1 MGINGSIES
10 NPLPFNEHFFGLVN
24 FGNTCYVNSVLQA
37 LYFCKPFRD
46 EIIQYKLAYNQRTL
60 NLSNK
65 DLSLNTNNDSQLQN
79 DNQKNSNTSSN
90 ILNNNKANLNNTN
103 NTMNNTNTNN
113 VDIKGSQN
121 GTNTSILKQE
131 HLLNCLAELFHQIV
145 TMKKKKGIMQPK
157 KFIARLRKDNDA
169 FDNLFQ
175 QDAHEFLNYLLNTCA
190 DILKAEMKE
199 LKELKKI
206 DEQNRLNESLTRLNT
221 KAHKNLN
228 NKLNNSNHVN
238 HFNSTNSASSSSTIV
253 NNKNSM
259 NKSTGF
265 NNITNNN
272 NNKSN
277 GTNSSKNGSSKSLTT
292 SENST
297 NSSPKTNS
305 TNYSGDPD
313 LNKTSPSAETTSNN
327 NSNSNSNGNSNN
339 SSSQETRE
347 EPTWIHELFQGIL
360 VNEIKCLNCETSSS
374 KEENF
379 LDLSVDVEQN
389 TSISHC
395 LQEFSNV
402 EMLCGECK
410 YYCEKCC
417 SKQEAEKRMRIK
429 KLPRI
434 LALHL
439 KRFKFV
445 GVLNKFKKLTYRVVF
460 PFELRLFNTTD
471 DCKNS
476 DRIYDLVS
484 FVVHCGMG
492 LNRGHYISV
501 VKSHGYW
508 FLFDD
513 EQVEKIEVTNF
524 EEFYGLTQDTNK
536 KSETCYIL
544 FYETRQTSP

>member
-10 NPLPFNEHFFGLVN
+10 EPPFNEHFYGLVN

-46 EIIQYKLAYNQRTL
+46 KTIEYKIAYNQRISSKDL
-60 NLSNK
+60 NLSSTANSN
-65 DLSLNTNNDSQLQN
+65 DTTNASSSSSSLNEPNASM
-79 DNQKNSNTSSN
+79 NTSSN
-90 ILNNNKANLNNTN
+90 MNSNSIISSMNKNAP
-103 NTMNNTNTNN
+103 
-113 VDIKGSQN
+113 V
-121 GTNTSILKQE
+121 SILKQE
-131 HLLNCLAELFHQIV
+131 HLLNCLAELFYSIV
-145 TMKKKKGIMQPK
+145 TMKKKKGIVQPK

-169 FDNLFQ
+169 FDNLSQ

-190 DILKAEMKE
+190 DLLKAEMKE
-199 LKELKKI
+199 LKELQRLE
-206 DEQNRLNESLTRLNT
+206 EQNRSETNIRLNT
-221 KAHKNLN
+221 KSHRSLHKTLTHPSNQN
-228 NKLNNSNHVN
+228 QANGKANTPNSKR
-238 HFNSTNSASSSSTIV
+238 TNSANGSNRSISSQNSS
-253 NNKNSM
+253 NS
-259 NKSTGF
+259 KST
-265 NNITNNN
+265 
-272 NNKSN
+272 
-277 GTNSSKNGSSKSLTT
+277 
-292 SENST
+292 
-297 NSSPKTNS
+297 
-305 TNYSGDPD
+305 DHQ
-313 LNKTSPSAETTSNN
+313 
-327 NSNSNSNGNSNN
+327 NSNN
-339 SSSQETRE
+339 SNVKE
-347 EPTWIHELFQGIL
+347 EELTWIHELFQGIL
-360 VNEIKCLNCETSSS
+360 VNETKCLNCETSST

-395 LQEFSNV
+395 LQEFSNM

-410 YYCEKCC
+410 YYCENCS

-445 GVLNKFKKLTYRVVF
+445 GTLNKFKKLTYRVVF
-460 PFELRLFNTTD
+460 PFELRLFNTTE
-471 DCKNS
+471 DCSNS
-476 DRIYDLVS
+476 DQIYDLVS

-513 EQVEKIEVTNF
+513 EQVEKIEISSF

-536 KSETCYIL
+536 KSETSYIL
-544 FYETRQTSP
+544 FYESRQN